1 VHGGGVERGVTSV
14 DGDGSIP
21 LVSLGYMCASGWRD
35 EPRLNPAG
43 AEVKI
48 VEYNHRAIGLWGGG
62 IQEGRFSGD
71 HVNIMG
77 NHEMIETVLEVVTG
91 HGDDVEEKI
100 YSGVREISDNVRR
113 LRDARRMRGARGDE
127 L

>member
-1 VHGGGVERGVTSV
+1 MS
-14 DGDGSIP
+14 
-21 LVSLGYMCASGWRD
+21 
-35 EPRLNPAG
+35 
-43 AEVKI
+43 
-48 VEYNHRAIGLWGGG
+48 LWGGG

-91 HGDDVEEKI
+91 HGAGVRERI
-100 YSGVREISDNVRR
+100 YSGVRQIADNVRR
-113 LRDARRMRGARGDE
+113 LRDARRGTRGDE

>member
-1 VHGGGVERGVTSV
+1 
-14 DGDGSIP
+14 
-21 LVSLGYMCASGWRD
+21 MCASGWRD
-35 EPRLNPAG
+35 GSRLNPAG

-48 VEYNHRAIGLWGGG
+48 VEYNHRAMSLWGGG

-91 HGDDVEEKI
+91 HGSGVQERI
-100 YSGVREISDNVRR
+100 YSGVRQIADNVRR
-113 LRDARRMRGARGDE
+113 LRDARRGTRGDE